1 MAGWMVGSLLL
12 SWILCSALN
21 AFVEHRVIEGRLERR
36 FGFVMMVAGLLL
48 VLAGMLLMCL
58 HVFPQSAQAATLFL
72 TTEQAAGPARVSAAV
87 NGLFVLAYAGFQLR
101 RFWDES

>member
-12 SWILCSALN
+12 NWILCSSLN
-21 AFVEHRVIEGRLERR
+21 AFVEGRVSDGRLERR
-36 FGFVMMVAGLLL
+36 LGFVAMVAGLLL

-58 HVFPQSAQAATLFL
+58 SVFPQSAQATTLFL
-72 TTEQAAGPARVSAAV
+72 TAQQAMGPARVSAAV

-101 RFWDES
+101 RFWDDD